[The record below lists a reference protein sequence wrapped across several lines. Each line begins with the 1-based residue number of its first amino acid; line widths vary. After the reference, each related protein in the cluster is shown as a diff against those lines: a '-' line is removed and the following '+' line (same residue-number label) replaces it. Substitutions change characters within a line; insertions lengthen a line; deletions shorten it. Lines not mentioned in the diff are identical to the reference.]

1 MADAPE
7 TPAEAK
13 ARRRRWLTF
22 AEIAT
27 VITLAI
33 SIATFWDNHQQRAEE
48 RAEKAAA
55 ARVKPAVAPLVLT
68 AKAEDEGSRLVLTA
82 NRDRIIQSQTVSFP
96 AALDAASVDTVGN
109 ARIEADWFADGLR
122 DALGDKRVRGR
133 VPVAIVTTYIDDGTE
148 RTDTALYDIGH
159 DWRSRLLASDV
170 PVLEGITLVSRGDK
184 DVQGRLD
191 ARWTKLH
198 PAQAPK

>member
-13 ARRRRWLTF
+13 ARRRRWLTL

-33 SIATFWDNHQQRAEE
+33 SVATFWDNHQQRAEE

-55 ARVKPAVAPLVLT
+55 AKVKPAIAPLVLT
-68 AKAEDEGSRLVLTA
+68 AKPEDDGNKLVLSA
-82 NRDRIIQSQTVSFP
+82 NRDRIIQSQTLSFP
-96 AALDAASVDTVGN
+96 TALDVSPVDIVGN
-109 ARIEADWFADGLR
+109 ARIEADWFASGLR
-122 DALGDKRVRGR
+122 DALGDKRERGR

-148 RTDTALYDIGH
+148 RTDTAIYDIGH

-191 ARWTKLH
+191 ARWAKLH
-198 PAQAPK
+198 PAEASK

>member
-13 ARRRRWLTF
+13 ARRRRWLTL

-27 VITLAI
+27 VVTLVI
-33 SIATFWDNHQQRAEE
+33 SAATFWDNHQQRVEE
-48 RAEKAAA
+48 RADKAAA
-55 ARVKPAVAPLVLT
+55 AKAKPTVAPLVLT
-68 AKAEDEGSRLVLTA
+68 AKAEDEGNVLRIAA
-82 NRDRIIQSQTVSFP
+82 NRDRVIQTQTLNFPTALSVSP
-96 AALDAASVDTVGN
+96 VDTVGN
-109 ARIEADWFADGLR
+109 ARIEADWFAGGLR
-122 DALGDKRVRGR
+122 DALGDKRARGR
-133 VPVAIVTTYIDDGTE
+133 VPVAITTTWLDDGTE
-148 RTDTALYDIGH
+148 RSETAIYDIGH

-170 PVLEGITLVSRGDK
+170 PVLEGITLVSRGNK

-198 PAQAPK
+198 PAE

>member
-1 MADAPE
+1 MAEAPE

-55 ARVKPAVAPLVLT
+55 AKPVLKPLLLT
-68 AKAEDEGSRLVLTA
+68 ARPEDDGDRLALSA
-82 NRDRIIQSQTVSFP
+82 NGDRVIQSQTISFP
-96 AALDAASVDTVGN
+96 AALDVSPVDTVGN
-109 ARIEADWFADGLR
+109 ARIEADWFASGLR
-122 DALGDKRVRGR
+122 KALGDARKRGR
-133 VPVAIVTTYIDDGTE
+133 VPVAIVTTYIDDGVE
-148 RTDTALYDIGH
+148 RTDTAIYDIGH

-184 DVQGRLD
+184 DVQARLD
-191 ARWTKLH
+191 ARWAKLH
-198 PAQAPK
+198 PAEAEAK

>member
-1 MADAPE
+1 MAEAPE

-13 ARRRRWLTF
+13 ARRRRWLTL

-27 VITLAI
+27 VVTLLI
-33 SIATFWDNHQQRAEE
+33 SAATFWDNHQQRAEE

-55 ARVKPAVAPLVLT
+55 KVKPAVAPLLLT
-68 AKAEDEGSRLVLTA
+68 ARAEDEGGKLVLTA
-82 NRDRIIQSQTVSFP
+82 NRDRVIQSQTLTFP
-96 AALDAASVDTVGN
+96 TALDVSPVDIVGN
-109 ARIEADWFADGLR
+109 ARIEADWFASGLR
-122 DALGDKRVRGR
+122 DALGDKRERGR
-133 VPVAIVTTYIDDGTE
+133 VPVAIVTTYSDDGTE
-148 RTDTALYDIGH
+148 RTDTAIYDIGH

-191 ARWTKLH
+191 ARWAKLH
-198 PAQAPK
+198 PVSEQK

>member
-1 MADAPE
+1 MAEAPE

-13 ARRRRWLTF
+13 ARRRRWLTL

-27 VITLAI
+27 VVTLVI
-33 SIATFWDNHQQRAEE
+33 SAATFWDNHQQRAEE

-55 ARVKPAVAPLVLT
+55 KVKPAVAPLVLT
-68 AKAEDEGSRLVLTA
+68 AKPEDEGSRLVLTA
-82 NRDRIIQSQTVSFP
+82 NRDRIIQSQTLTFP
-96 AALDAASVDTVGN
+96 TALDVSPVDIVGN
-109 ARIEADWFADGLR
+109 ARIEADWFAGGLR

-170 PVLEGITLVSRGDK
+170 PVLEGITLVSRSGK
-184 DVQGRLD
+184 DMQARLD
-191 ARWTKLH
+191 ARWAKLH
-198 PAQAPK
+198 PPEPAK

>member
-13 ARRRRWLTF
+13 ARRRRWLTL

-33 SIATFWDNHQQRAEE
+33 SIATFWDNHQQREEE

-55 ARVKPAVAPLVLT
+55 AKVKPAIAPLVLVG
-68 AKAEDEGSRLVLTA
+68 KPEDEGGRLVLTA
-82 NRDRIIQSQTVSFP
+82 NRDRIIQSQTIRFP
-96 AALDAASVDTVGN
+96 TALDASPVDTVGN
-109 ARIEADWFADGLR
+109 ARIEADWFASGLR
-122 DALGDKRVRGR
+122 KALGDKRERGR

-148 RTDTALYDIGH
+148 RTDTAIYDIGH

-170 PVLEGITLVSRGDK
+170 PVLEGVTLVSRGDT
-184 DVQGRLD
+184 DVQARLD

-198 PAQAPK
+198 PAAEQK